1 MGPLFAPVSRAS
13 TMHTGTE
20 IKWNLIRLRSFSQAL
35 EAKEQGIADVG
46 RLLSSPEDLGRL
58 EQYRTEV
65 RSKRGM

>member
-1 MGPLFAPVSRAS
+1 
-13 TMHTGTE
+13 MHTGTE
-20 IKWNLIRLRSFSQAL
+20 TKWNLIRLRSLSQAL

-65 RSKRGM
+65 RSKRGV